1 MSDIALDVRNL
12 SYSLNGRQLLNRINV
27 SFAAGQLHVLL
38 GPNGAGKSTLLK
50 QMMSGQQQSGH
61 VNFWATPKTAWHGE
75 IFAKHVAFLPQ
86 SSGLTFAF
94 TVKEVVKMG
103 ATPLKASQSQIATM
117 ADEQL
122 HRWEISHLANRPYP
136 ILSGGEKQRVHM
148 ARISLQL
155 VQTDP
160 TRAIM
165 LLDEPTAALDITHQ
179 HYTLQRCR
187 ALADQGMTV
196 IVILHDLNLAS
207 RYADQLYFL
216 KQGEIVLSGTPWQCF
231 DSDQVVDIYH
241 YPLTVIPH
249 PEHAC
254 PLIVT

>member
-1 MSDIALDVRNL
+1 MSDIALNVRDL

-50 QMMSGQQQSGH
+50 QVMSDSHPSGQ
-61 VNFWATPKTAWHGE
+61 VDFWAMPKAAWHGE
-75 IFAKHVAFLPQ
+75 RFAKQVAFLPQ
-86 SSGLTFAF
+86 SSSLTFAF
-94 TVKEVVKMG
+94 TVKEVVQMG
-103 ATPLKASQSQIATM
+103 ATPLQANQAQIAAL

-122 HRWEISHLANRPYP
+122 QQWDITHLANRPYP

-148 ARISLQL
+148 ARIALQL
-155 VQTDP
+155 IQTDP

-165 LLDEPTAALDITHQ
+165 LLDEPTSALDITHQ

-187 ALADQGMTV
+187 SLADQGMTV
-196 IVILHDLNLAS
+196 VLVLHDLNLAS
-207 RYADQLYFL
+207 RYADRLYFL
-216 KQGEIVLSGTPWQCF
+216 KQGEMVLTGTPWQCF
-231 DSDQVVDIYH
+231 ESEQVAKIYQ
-241 YPLTVIPH
+241 YPLKVIEH